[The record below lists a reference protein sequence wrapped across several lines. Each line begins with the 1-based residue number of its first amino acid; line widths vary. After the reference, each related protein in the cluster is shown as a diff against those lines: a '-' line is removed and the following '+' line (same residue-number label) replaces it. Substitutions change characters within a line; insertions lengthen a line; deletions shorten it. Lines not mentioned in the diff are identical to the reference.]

1 MNLAA
6 KKTKAMISITLI
18 LLSSIALSASL
29 SVEAQV
35 TGVETQGG
43 SPQMAALAPSVPAG
57 VNPNVSVASTADYES
72 MT

>member
-6 KKTKAMISITLI
+6 NKTKAMISITLI
-18 LLSSIALSASL
+18 LLSSIAFSASL
-29 SVEAQV
+29 SVEAQA

-43 SPQMAALAPSVPAG
+43 SPQMAAWATSIPAG

>member
-1 MNLAA
+1 
-6 KKTKAMISITLI
+6 MISITLI
-18 LLSSIALSASL
+18 LLSSMALSASL

-43 SPQMAALAPSVPAG
+43 SPQMAAWATSIPAG
-57 VNPNVSVASTADYES
+57 VYPNVSVASTADYES